1 MATRPSAVSRTTG
14 EVGSYCASRGAGV
27 SITAT
32 RCFTALCTFSKAHT
46 LIWRTRSRE
55 TPNSSASSLSVIGSS
70 ASRRE
75 RLAAVLELLA
85 RGECRLLV
93 GMLVDQPVLPFAG
106 ITILADRGVE
116 RGVAAAEPAVH
127 VDHVRLGDAELPGD
141 DLHLVRSHVALVEH
155 SNLVLGLAQ
164 VEEQLL
170 LVHGGAHLHQRP
182 RAQDVFLDRRL
193 DPPCGIGGEPEA
205 LVRLEA
211 FDRLH
216 QTDVAL

>member
-32 RCFTALCTFSKAHT
+32 RCLTALCTFSKAHT

-70 ASRRE
+70 ASRRASKMRRSRSLSAE
-75 RLAAVLELLA
+75 SAEASALRPPA
-85 RGECRLLV
+85 RSPAGRV
-93 GMLVDQPVLPFAG
+93 GGAWGGVVVGWVGDEGVLPCAG
-106 ITILADRGVE
+106 MTVLADRGVE
-116 RGVAAAEPAVH
+116 RGVAAGEPAVH

-164 VEEQLL
+164 VE
-170 LVHGGAHLHQRP
+170 
-182 RAQDVFLDRRL
+182 
-193 DPPCGIGGEPEA
+193 
-205 LVRLEA
+205 
-211 FDRLH
+211 
-216 QTDVAL
+216 